1 MRKIVSLG
9 AGAALVLGLGLAVP
23 LAAKATTATTVVVT
37 NSDLVSAA
45 PSAGEFVVINQGST
59 ASAAPINVTG
69 PATPPLGQG
78 SLQMSVSG
86 TSDHWSVY
94 NYDHMG
100 TPLSAIT
107 ALSYSTYT
115 DNTTT
120 APALQMEIN
129 PGSPSPAGMVAGC
142 PTKSYSTLNFE
153 PYLNSGGTLASH
165 TWQSWN
171 VLSANGVV
179 WGTGITACAP
189 ASYTGI
195 SWATLLSYYPNAT
208 IKYGFG
214 VNVGSS
220 WSAMTGNADAL
231 TIGTSALTTTYNFEP
246 NNSGSAASRPF
257 KSAGSG
263 TETNL
268 SGADCQFTAAGCV
281 VESNGTATSSHLGTG
296 PYTSDLRVDWASHSP
311 NPDVTGASC
320 APANGT
326 GTLTAANGD
335 TLTQFESGTVCE
347 TAASAP
353 NVPHSFTGS
362 FFDTGG
368 TGRFAG
374 ATGSGT
380 ITGGDDGAGNSNYT
394 ETGTISY

>member
-120 APALQMEIN
+120 APALQLEIN
-129 PGSPSPAGMVAGC
+129 PGNTAGTDAGV
-142 PTKSYSTLNFE
+142 SYSTVNFE
-153 PYLNSGGTLASH
+153 PYQNPDEQPLLAN
-165 TWQSWN
+165 TWQGWN
-171 VLSANGVV
+171 VLSGNV
-179 WGTGITACAP
+179 WGTHLSGAP
-189 ASYTGI
+189 QSAPI
-195 SWATLLSYYPNAT
+195 SWSAFRAMYPNAT
-208 IKYGFG
+208 IKRGFG
-214 VNVGSS
+214 VNVGGG

-268 SGADCQFTAAGCV
+268 SAPGCQFTAAGCV
-281 VESNGTATSSHLGTG
+281 VESNGRATSSHLGTG
-296 PYTSDLRVDWASHSP
+296 PYTSDLRVDWASAYS
-311 NPDVTGASC
+311 NPDVTNAYC

-374 ATGSGT
+374 STGSGT